1 MSGYAM
7 FKKTMIRIIWET
19 RSYRKLYAEW
29 YMYSGFFFAPAKQR
43 NKSDLENLDKNV
55 DIYIV

>member
-1 MSGYAM
+1 MPSD
-7 FKKTMIRIIWET
+7 TCIP
-19 RSYRKLYAEW
+19 
-29 YMYSGFFFAPAKQR
+29 FFFAPAKQR